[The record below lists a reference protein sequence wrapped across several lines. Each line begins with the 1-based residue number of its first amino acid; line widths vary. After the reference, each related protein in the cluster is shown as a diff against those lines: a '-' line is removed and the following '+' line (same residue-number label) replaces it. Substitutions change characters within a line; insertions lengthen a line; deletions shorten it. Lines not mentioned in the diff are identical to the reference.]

1 MTIIIKNKATL
12 LFDDFKIKCSVGKK
26 GFSIKKK
33 EGDYTSPRGT
43 FNLGNLYY
51 RADRLQKPVSK
62 LKCIKINKNMGWC
75 DDPKSKYYNKLI
87 VIRKNLKI
95 SFEKLFRKDHKYD
108 LLIPIKYNYKKIVK
122 NKGSAIFLPKI
133 TLQLKYSFKG
143 EDFLILSKLIKKT
156 TKLKLIRSFPKC
168 SANSQK
174 VDLYSTA
181 SR

>member
-122 NKGSAIFLPKI
+122 NKGSAIFLHLTKNYLP
-133 TLQLKYSFKG
+133 TKG
-143 EDFLILSKLIKKT
+143 CIALRERDFLILCKLIKKT
-156 TKLKLIRSFPKC
+156 TEIKI
-168 SANSQK
+168 N
-174 VDLYSTA
+174 
-181 SR
+181 

>member
-87 VIRKNLKI
+87 VIKKNLKI

-122 NKGSAIFLPKI
+122 NKGSAIFLHLTKTYLP
-133 TLQLKYSFKG
+133 TKG
-143 EDFLILSKLIKKT
+143 CIALRERDFLILCKLIKKT
-156 TKLKLIRSFPKC
+156 TKIKI
-168 SANSQK
+168 N
-174 VDLYSTA
+174 
-181 SR
+181 